1 MSDSVDCGY
10 NYKKVIKCLKYYND
24 LLSNKIKCY
33 VSENQKIA
41 LYEAYNI
48 LRYAK
53 KHDSNAINSAIGVF
67 ERFERDNSYLC
78 KINQNFNH
86 RKKK

>member
-33 VSENQKIA
+33 VSEKQIIA
-41 LYEAYNI
+41 LKDAYNI

-53 KHDSNAINSAIGVF
+53 KYNSDVVNSAIGVF
-67 ERFERDNSYLC
+67 ERFERDNRSLC